1 MMFNLPNNVSFNYEG
16 GRYVLTDSNSINL
29 NSFLMKKKVKLV
41 SNLENKTLVK
51 KAIKTSEN
59 EKMDL
64 YKSIFGGTISSGDCN
79 VAVSKI
85 DGASA
90 AYNKTDQFLR
100 V

>member
-1 MMFNLPNNVSFNYEG
+1 
-16 GRYVLTDSNSINL
+16 
-29 NSFLMKKKVKLV
+29 MKKKVKLV
-41 SNLENKTLVK
+41 SNLENKALVK
-51 KAIKTSEN
+51 KVIATSEN

-64 YKSIFGGTISSGDCN
+64 YKSIFGGYAPGDNCN
-79 VAVSKI
+79 IAISKI

>member
-1 MMFNLPNNVSFNYEG
+1 
-16 GRYVLTDSNSINL
+16 
-29 NSFLMKKKVKLV
+29 MKKKVKLV
-41 SNLENKTLVK
+41 SNLENKALVK

-64 YKSIFGGTISSGDCN
+64 YKSIFGGNLESDNCN
-79 VAVSKI
+79 VAISKI

>member
-1 MMFNLPNNVSFNYEG
+1 
-16 GRYVLTDSNSINL
+16 
-29 NSFLMKKKVKLV
+29 MKKKVKLV
-41 SNLENKTLVK
+41 SDLENKTLVK
-51 KAIKTSEN
+51 KAIKASEN

-64 YKSIFGGTISSGDCN
+64 YKSIFGGNVAPDNCN
-79 VAVSKI
+79 VAISKI

>member
-1 MMFNLPNNVSFNYEG
+1 
-16 GRYVLTDSNSINL
+16 
-29 NSFLMKKKVKLV
+29 MKKKVKLV
-41 SNLENKTLVK
+41 SKLEDKALVK

-64 YKSIFGGTISSGDCN
+64 YKSIFGGNIASDNCNIAISE
-79 VAVSKI
+79 I

-90 AYNKTDQFLR
+90 AYNKTGQFLR

>member
-1 MMFNLPNNVSFNYEG
+1 
-16 GRYVLTDSNSINL
+16 
-29 NSFLMKKKVKLV
+29 MKKKVKLV
-41 SNLENKTLVK
+41 SNLENKALVK

-64 YKSIFGGTISSGDCN
+64 YKSIFGGNLQSDNCN
-79 VAVSKI
+79 VAISKI